1 MSDDRGD
8 GDCFEVAACI
18 ALDIP
23 SDEVGVAM
31 GQHVLKSME
40 AIDPKSI
47 RVCHGFVSRPTDGY
61 RHVHAWIELRMNNA
75 TFVLDYSN
83 RKAFFGFATR
93 YRSIGKINDDECWKY
108 TPDAA
113 RHAMIREETYGPWEG
128 QENYAPQNDTAT
140 G

>member
-1 MSDDRGD
+1 MSADRED
-8 GDCFEVAACI
+8 GDCFEVAALIVC
-18 ALDIP
+18 DIP
-23 SDEVGVAM
+23 SDIDGVNVARKM
-31 GQHVLKSME
+31 
-40 AIDPKSI
+40 IDEINPTFVKL
-47 RVCHGFVSRPTDGY
+47 VHGFVSRPDDGY

-128 QENYAPQNDTAT
+128 QENYAPKNDTAT